1 MSKMRHTGKV
11 ALVTGA
17 GAGIGRGTARV
28 LASEGARLIIAD
40 INSKLGE
47 ETVSL
52 IQRRG
57 GRALFVS
64 MDVSISKQVQD
75 AMATGVEE
83 FGRLDILVNNAGV
96 AIAHGAITEVPEET
110 WDRILGI
117 NLKGNF
123 LCSKYAIPHMVR
135 GKKRESG
142 KSIVNI
148 ASVAGLFGE
157 PNAVSYCASKGGVI
171 AFTRALAMDC
181 APLGI
186 RANCI
191 CPGAVMTP
199 LQKRWYATHEDP
211 KRTEEIY
218 NQAYPLRRIATP
230 EEVGRLVSFLA
241 SQEASFITGASYV
254 IDGGM
259 YSQNPE
265 ALVERID
272 GRIL

>member
-1 MSKMRHTGKV
+1 
-11 ALVTGA
+11 
-17 GAGIGRGTARV
+17 V

-40 INSKLGE
+40 IDSKLGE
-47 ETVSL
+47 ETVGL
-52 IQRRG
+52 IKKGG
-57 GRALFVS
+57 GRALFVE
-64 MDVSISKQVQD
+64 MDVSVSRQVQE
-75 AMATGVEE
+75 ATAAGVEE

-96 AIAHGAITEVPEET
+96 AIPHGTITEVPEET
-110 WDRILGI
+110 WDRILDI

-123 LCSKYAIPHMVR
+123 LCSKYAIPHMVSSKKKG
-135 GKKRESG
+135 GKA
-142 KSIVNI
+142 IVNI

-199 LQKRWYATHEDP
+199 LQERWYATHEDP
-211 KRTEEIY
+211 KATEEIY
-218 NQAYPLRRIATP
+218 NHAYPLRRIAKP

-241 SQEASFITGASYV
+241 SEEASFITGASYL

-272 GRIL
+272 GTIS